1 MWGFARVSTR
11 EMPKSKHHCTWAVF
25 TWLQISDPN
34 FFGNSLAQLQFF
46 FFLFFSC
53 RKRIRK
59 TQVEAMQVAEI
70 TECRQGANGQ
80 MASVLRGEKGVA
92 LPGTPVE
99 WFTVKQ
105 NKVEANNAPKSSS
118 QWFKTGEITIVW
130 RVWWGIL
137 WLFYTLHHSILGG
150 ILC

>member
-1 MWGFARVSTR
+1 
-11 EMPKSKHHCTWAVF
+11 
-25 TWLQISDPN
+25 
-34 FFGNSLAQLQFF
+34 
-46 FFLFFSC
+46 
-53 RKRIRK
+53 
-59 TQVEAMQVAEI
+59 MQVAEI

-118 QWFKTGEITIVW
+118 Q
-130 RVWWGIL
+130 
-137 WLFYTLHHSILGG
+137 
-150 ILC
+150 